1 MKTFGWTAA
10 TTALAMAAA
19 LAGTSAV
26 SAKKDAAPP
35 ASAFTPIERF
45 AISYDSPRDMAEFY
59 LRDFGIRPR
68 DADFD
73 ESRDP
78 ADPNIKVMLV
88 TVNGIADDSVK
99 GIQMRLGLRASQGG
113 WETIEAGVRR
123 KCRRGD
129 EAGNWTKSVC
139 P

>member
-1 MKTFGWTAA
+1 MKTFGM
-10 TTALAMAAA
+10 TALSMAAL
-19 LAGTSAV
+19 LAGTTAV
-26 SAKKDAAPP
+26 SAQKSDKTAPP
-35 ASAFTPIERF
+35 ASDFSPIERF
-45 AISYDSPRDMAEFY
+45 AISYDDPHDMAKFY
-59 LRDFGIRPR
+59 LRDFGIRAR

-78 ADPNIKVMLV
+78 ADPNIKVMLI
-88 TVNGIADDSVK
+88 TVDGIADDSVK
-99 GIQMRLGLRASQGG
+99 GLQMRLGMRASQGG

-129 EAGNWTKSVC
+129 EAGSWTKNVC

>member
-1 MKTFGWTAA
+1 MKTFGWTAL
-10 TTALAMAAA
+10 TLAAA
-19 LAGTSAV
+19 LAGTTAL

-35 ASAFTPIERF
+35 ATAFTPIERF
-45 AISYDSPRDMAEFY
+45 AISYDSPQDMAEFY

-68 DADFD
+68 DADF
-73 ESRDP
+73 EQSRDP
-78 ADPNIKVMLV
+78 ANPDIKVMLV
-88 TVNGIADDSVK
+88 TVDGIADDAVQ
-99 GIQMRLGLRASQGG
+99 GLQMRLGLRASQGG

-129 EAGNWTKSVC
+129 QAGTWTKNVC

>member
-1 MKTFGWTAA
+1 MKTFGLTALSMAALLAGA
-10 TTALAMAAA
+10 TTVLAQKSDK
-19 LAGTSAV
+19 T
-26 SAKKDAAPP
+26 APP
-35 ASAFTPIERF
+35 ASEFSPIERF
-45 AISYDSPRDMAEFY
+45 AISYDSPHDMAKFY

-88 TVNGIADDSVK
+88 TVDGIADDSVR
-99 GIQMRLGLRASQGG
+99 GLQMRLGLRASQGG

-123 KCRRGD
+123 KCRRGND
-129 EAGNWTKSVC
+129 AGSWTKSVC